1 MLAVVAF
8 PVRFHFYTQQHLVI
22 VWLSSL
28 ASQHLGTLC
37 QLHCIIMI
45 CVQVLYF
52 LHLFYTD
59 CHTKSSCVCL
69 PPSPPADL
77 VYWGIHLQCWQEV
90 HKALLTR
97 LSLCVT
103 VHLLLHSHLAG
114 SAPVLRSAGPCYGDA
129 SEWTGADRRPAV
141 GHL

>member
-37 QLHCIIMI
+37 QLRCITMI

-59 CHTKSSCVCL
+59 CHTKPSCVCL
-69 PPSPPADL
+69 PPPCRSGVLGNTPAVL
-77 VYWGIHLQCWQEV
+77 ARGTQ
-90 HKALLTR
+90 ALLTR